1 MRGNADTNYAIY
13 VARQS
18 RGFMTLLWISFY
30 IMFSLCRF
38 AIYKFLISIIL
49 AIYAGTLA
57 ANQSQFDDDFLAARK
72 AFQEGK
78 AAHVSEYAQR
88 LQHHVLAPYVE
99 YYLLRMYLRS
109 ADIATIEAFLV
120 RHKNNLVADR
130 LRADWLKL
138 LAQNHQWQLFEHEFE
153 KLVNK
158 NTELL
163 CFAYQH
169 RIEKQNQEAI
179 NSARALWFTANS
191 MPDSCTPVFNALI
204 SKNIITVSDRWARIR
219 LALEAGQTGMARYI
233 NRRIP
238 ASEALNVDEL
248 NAAAQNPL
256 RYLKTRQDKIRTR
269 ADREIALFALL
280 RLLSNDTNPAL
291 VKWLKVKD
299 KLTDS
304 DQSYFLGRLAYRAA
318 MRHDARALEWFH
330 AAHRLKD
337 PYPMTDTLLAWQV
350 RAALRA
356 ENWDSVLDSINR
368 MSETEQSDST
378 WQYWKARALKAKG
391 KLPEATA
398 LLIPLSNQHH
408 YYGQL
413 AKEELGTVLST
424 PQESSPISEAE
435 VIAMEKTPGVQ
446 RTLAFYRM
454 NLRTEAYWE
463 WVWTIRDFNDRQLLA
478 AAEVARRHGHYDRA
492 INTASKT
499 IEQHDFR
506 LRFPTPHRD
515 ALRLILNEL
524 DLDEA
529 WVYGLI
535 RQESRF
541 LTEVR
546 SSAGAM
552 GLMQLMPDTAKWV
565 AKQLGIANFQQNL
578 ITQID
583 TNLRLGTYYL
593 KHVLATLDNQPLLA
607 SAAYNAGPGRAKRWR
622 DADRSLEG
630 AIYAETIPFSET
642 RDYVKK
648 VLKNSVYY
656 SNVLEQDQTAPTLKE
671 RLGIVAK
678 K

>member
-1 MRGNADTNYAIY
+1 M
-13 VARQS
+13 S
-18 RGFMTLLWISFY
+18 
-30 IMFSLCRF
+30 SLYLP
-38 AIYKFLISIIL
+38 ATIKFLMAMVLVVYSGAL
-49 AIYAGTLA
+49 PASL
-57 ANQSQFDDDFLAARK
+57 SQLDDHFLAARK

-78 AAHVSEYAQR
+78 AALVHEHAQR
-88 LQHHVLAPYVE
+88 LQQHVLAPYIE
-99 YYLLRMYLRS
+99 YYQLRMYLRT
-109 ADIATIEAFLV
+109 ADITTIEAFLT
-120 RHKNNLVADR
+120 RHENHLLADR
-130 LRADWLKL
+130 LRADWLKM
-138 LAQNHQWQLFEHEFE
+138 LANNHQWQLFEHEFQ
-153 KLVNK
+153 KLIDK
-158 NTELL
+158 KTELL
-163 CFAYQH
+163 CLAYQY
-169 RIEKQNQEAI
+169 RIEKQDQAAI
-179 NSARALWFTANS
+179 DSARALWFTANS
-191 MPDSCTPVFNALI
+191 MPDSCTPVFNTLI
-204 SKNIITVSDRWARIR
+204 SRNIITVNDRWARIR

-238 ASEALNVDEL
+238 EGEALNVDEL

-256 RYLKTRQDKIRTR
+256 HYLKTRQNKISTR

-280 RLLSNDTNPAL
+280 RLLTSDTNPAL
-291 VKWLKVKD
+291 VKWYQIKD
-299 KLTDS
+299 KLTAS
-304 DQSYFLGRLAYRAA
+304 DQSYFLGRLGYRAA
-318 MRHDARALEWFH
+318 MRHDPRALNWFH
-330 AAHRLKD
+330 DAQRIKD
-337 PYPMTDTLLAWQV
+337 TYPMTDTLLAWQV
-350 RAALRA
+350 RVALRA
-356 ENWDSVLDSINR
+356 ENWDSVLDGINR
-368 MSETEQSDST
+368 MSAAEQADST

-391 KLPEATA
+391 KSTEANT

-413 AKEELGTVLST
+413 AKEELGTVLGT
-424 PQESSPISEAE
+424 PQKSVQVGEAE
-435 VIAMEKTPGVQ
+435 VIAMEKTPGIQ

-478 AAEVARRHGHYDRA
+478 AAEVARRHGHHDRA

-499 IEQHDFR
+499 TDLHDFR
-506 LRFPTPHRD
+506 LRFPTPHREV
-515 ALRLILNEL
+515 LRHILQDQ

-541 LTEVR
+541 LSEVR
-546 SSAGAM
+546 SSAGAI

-565 AKQLGIANFQQNL
+565 AKQLGMANFQQNL

-593 KHVLATLDNQPLLA
+593 KYVLATLDNQPLLA

-622 DADRSLEG
+622 DTERSLEG

-656 SNVLEQDQTAPTLKE
+656 STVLEQDRTPPTLKE

>member
-1 MRGNADTNYAIY
+1 M
-13 VARQS
+13 
-18 RGFMTLLWISFY
+18 IS
-30 IMFSLCRF
+30 
-38 AIYKFLISIIL
+38 LIFVT
-49 AIYAGTLA
+49 YAGALVA
-57 ANQSQFDDDFLAARK
+57 SQSQLDDDFLTARK
-72 AFQEGK
+72 AFREGK
-78 AAHVSEYAQR
+78 AARVADYAQH

-99 YYLLRMYLRS
+99 YYLLRMHLKS
-109 ADIATIEAFLV
+109 ADIATIEAFLA
-120 RHKNNLVADR
+120 RHKNSLIADR

-138 LAQNHQWQLFEHEFE
+138 LAQNQQWQLFEHEFE

-204 SKNIITVSDRWARIR
+204 SKNIITVNDRWARIR

-269 ADREIALFALL
+269 ADREIVLFALL

-291 VKWLKVKD
+291 IKWLEIKE

-304 DQSYFLGRLAYRAA
+304 DQSYFLGRLGYRAA
-318 MRHDARALEWFH
+318 MRHDTRALDWFR
-330 AAHRLKD
+330 AAHQSKD
-337 PYPMTDTLLAWQV
+337 SYPMTDTLLAWQV

-356 ENWDSVLDSINR
+356 ENWNSALDGISR
-368 MSETEQSDST
+368 MSDTEQSNST

-391 KLPEATA
+391 KLSEANA

-424 PQESSPISEAE
+424 PQESIPVSETE
-435 VIAMEKTPGVQ
+435 VIAMEEAPGIQ

-463 WVWTIRDFNDRQLLA
+463 WVWTIQDFNDRQLLA

-499 IEQHDFR
+499 VDQHDFR
-506 LRFPTPHRD
+506 LRFPTPHRE
-515 ALRLILNEL
+515 ALRLVVKEL
-524 DLDEA
+524 ELDEA

-565 AKQLGIANFQQNL
+565 ARQLGIANFQQNL
-578 ITQID
+578 ITHID
-583 TNLRLGTYYL
+583 INLRLGTYYL
-593 KHVLATLDNQPLLA
+593 KHVFTTLDNQSLLA
-607 SAAYNAGPGRAKRWR
+607 SAAYNAGPGRARRWR
-622 DADRSLEG
+622 DADKSLEG
-630 AIYAETIPFSET
+630 AVYAETIPFSET

-656 SNVLEQDQTAPTLKE
+656 SNVLEHDQTAPTLKE